1 MKTRFVLIPAAGFLL
16 VGMATLSSL
25 AGEPDSRSGPQ
36 KGKEVF
42 TRRCSGCHALDSN
55 KEGPRL
61 RGVLNRKAGTAPGFL
76 YSEALRNA
84 GFTWDEDRLNQW
96 LQNPDAVVKD
106 TDMEFRLSNPDER
119 AAVIA
124 WLKSAP

>member
-1 MKTRFVLIPAAGFLL
+1 MKTRLVLIPASGVLL
-16 VGMATLSSL
+16 IGIAALSSF
-25 AGEPDSRSGPQ
+25 AGEPDPRS
-36 KGKEVF
+36 GKEVF
-42 TRRCSGCHALDSN
+42 ARRCAGCHALDSN

-76 YSEALRNA
+76 YSEGLRQS
-84 GFTWDEDRLNQW
+84 GFTWDENRLNQW
-96 LQNPDAVVKD
+96 LQNPDAVVRD

-124 WLKSAP
+124 YLKSTP

>member
-1 MKTRFVLIPAAGFLL
+1 MKTRHVLLPASGLL
-16 VGMATLSSL
+16 LIGAATLSSF
-25 AGEPDSRSGPQ
+25 AGESDPQ
-36 KGKEVF
+36 RGKEVF
-42 TRRCSGCHALDSN
+42 ARRCAGCHALDSN

-61 RGVLNRKAGTAPGFL
+61 RGVLNRKAGAATGFL
-76 YSEALRNA
+76 YSEGLRNA
-84 GFTWDEDRLNQW
+84 GFTWDESRLNQW

-124 WLKSAP
+124 YLKSSR

>member
-1 MKTRFVLIPAAGFLL
+1 MKTRVVLIPASAVLLAGI
-16 VGMATLSSL
+16 ASLSSF
-25 AGEPDSRSGPQ
+25 AGEPDLRI
-36 KGKEVF
+36 GKEVF
-42 TRRCSGCHALDSN
+42 ARRCAGCHALDSN

-76 YSEALRNA
+76 YSEGLRKS
-84 GFTWDEDRLNQW
+84 GFAWDENRLDQW
-96 LQNPDAVVKD
+96 LQNPDAVVKN